1 MWRSEDEPRALL
13 MAGRTSRYSIEP
25 RAEYVFGVVAGQPM
39 RARRA
44 GRTHLVRPGQLVAWD
59 PSSAHSGTAV
69 GSEPWTSRL
78 MLVELADLN
87 DLVSDPEGEPL
98 LDVAFPDPVVTDAEL
113 VAEFVRLHRA
123 LEYTATRLERDERL
137 AQWLEK
143 LVGRAAASRR
153 PRRTLRDRDNAALR
167 RAFEYLAEQPQR
179 NVGLQE
185 LATVAGIGKF
195 RLIRLIRD
203 RTGLPPHA
211 LQLAHRLRMA
221 RRLLEAGESVAAVA
235 ASTGFADQSH
245 LHRHF
250 QRSLGF
256 TPGEYRRRMA
266 RGLR

>member
-1 MWRSEDEPRALL
+1 
-13 MAGRTSRYSIEP
+13 
-25 RAEYVFGVVAGQPM
+25 
-39 RARRA
+39 
-44 GRTHLVRPGQLVAWD
+44 
-59 PSSAHSGTAV
+59 
-69 GSEPWTSRL
+69 
-78 MLVELADLN
+78 MLVELADL
-87 DLVSDPEGEPL
+87 
-98 LDVAFPDPVVTDAEL
+98 
-113 VAEFVRLHRA
+113 VAEVVRLHRA

-211 LQLAHRLRMA
+211 RQLAHRLRMA
-221 RRLLEAGESVAAVA
+221 RRLLEAGESVASVA

-256 TPGEYRRRMA
+256 TSGEYRRRMA